1 MKTPSF
7 WYDTTSPSTLS
18 DLMMPLARLY
28 TRVARAHKSRKA
40 PREVAVP
47 VICLGNLLAG
57 GSGKTPTAI
66 ALLRLLQDARLF
78 LSPAFVTRGY
88 KGTIEGPER
97 VDNSH
102 DATMWGDE
110 ALLLAHIAPT
120 YVAHDRY
127 AGVSLAVESGADAV
141 LLDDGL
147 QNYSLVKNISFCVL
161 DGMMGF
167 GNERVIPAGPLRT
180 PLEEGFENIDA
191 FILIGDDT
199 RNIREKLPAHK
210 PVFGARLHIREPLA
224 LARAPY
230 IAFCGI
236 GYPEKFRKTIED
248 AGIALAG
255 WHSFADHYRYTMDDM
270 TKLVNAA
277 IENKARL
284 LTTEKDF
291 VRLPDFHQKSMID
304 VLPVDIVFDSPSTI
318 IDFIRDN
325 LSAHTMNAA

>member
-1 MKTPSF
+1 
-7 WYDTTSPSTLS
+7 
-18 DLMMPLARLY
+18 MMPLARLY
-28 TRVARAHKSRKA
+28 TRAARLHKSRKT
-40 PREVAVP
+40 PREVTIP
-47 VICLGNLLAG
+47 VICLGNVLAG

-66 ALLRLLQDARLF
+66 SLLRLLQDSRLF

-110 ALLLAHIAPT
+110 ALLLSRVAPT
-120 YVAHDRY
+120 YVAYDRF
-127 AGVSLAVESGADAV
+127 AGAKLAMESGADAV

-147 QNYSLVKNISFCVL
+147 QNYSLVKNISFCVV
-161 DGMMGF
+161 DGLMGF
-167 GNERVIPAGPLRT
+167 GNERVIPAGPLRA
-180 PLEEGFENIDA
+180 PLDEGFQNIDA

-199 RNIREKLPAHK
+199 RGIRAKLPADK
-210 PVFGARLHIREPLA
+210 PIFTARLEIRAPLD
-224 LARAPY
+224 LAPAPY

-236 GYPEKFRKTIED
+236 GYPEKFRKTIEQ
-248 AGIALAG
+248 AGISLAG

-270 TKLVNAA
+270 TRLVNDA

-304 VLPVDIVFDSPSTI
+304 VLPVDIVFDNPDAIVT
-318 IDFIRDN
+318 FIHDN
-325 LSAHTMNAA
+325 LHTTAMDAA